1 MAKKKEKDAYTASDP
16 YVPQTYGHEEMYKA
30 MVEEHGVAGAN
41 KIISQMQREKEKLKK
56 ENWPE
61 YKSRYCGRVR

>member
-16 YVPQTYGHEEMYKA
+16 YVPQTYGHEKMYKA

-41 KIISQMQREKEKLKK
+41 KIISQMQREKDKEKK
-56 ENWPE
+56 
-61 YKSRYCGRVR
+61 